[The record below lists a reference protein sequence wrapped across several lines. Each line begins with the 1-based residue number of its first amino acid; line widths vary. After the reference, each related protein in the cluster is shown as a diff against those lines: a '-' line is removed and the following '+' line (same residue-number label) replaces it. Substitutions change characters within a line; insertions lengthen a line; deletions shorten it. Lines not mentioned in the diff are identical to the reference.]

1 MLLKWDDSLMTGIE
15 IIDNQHKELLNKIN
29 DLVNQLEK
37 DNSNDVFLEAIKF
50 MKMYALEHFET
61 EQSYFETLDY
71 PMLQEHLDEHKKF
84 IAKIQELE
92 EKSQTFGN
100 AIHLSIELN
109 AYLIHW
115 WYSHIKYYD
124 KALAMFINSKK
135 KGI

>member
-1 MLLKWDDSLMTGIE
+1 MLLKWDDSLLTGIE

-29 DLVNQLEK
+29 DLVNKLET
-37 DNSNDVFLEAIKF
+37 DSSNDDFIKSINF

-61 EQSYFETLDY
+61 EQSYFEEFDY
-71 PMLQEHLDEHKKF
+71 PMSQEHTQEHKKF
-84 IAKIQELE
+84 ISKIQELE
-92 EKSQTFGN
+92 EKSNTFGN

-115 WYSHIKYYD
+115 WYSHIKHYD
-124 KALAMFINSKK
+124 KHLASFINIKN